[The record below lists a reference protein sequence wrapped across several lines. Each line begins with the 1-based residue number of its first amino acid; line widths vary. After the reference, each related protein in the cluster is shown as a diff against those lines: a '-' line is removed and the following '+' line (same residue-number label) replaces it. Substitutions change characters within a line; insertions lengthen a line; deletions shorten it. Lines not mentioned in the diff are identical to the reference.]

1 MTYVSSSDGNGR
13 GSRLLTLLLMHK
25 SGFNIGKYVSFEEQ
39 MDETSVPYE
48 QNENPFPQTDLD
60 DEFETMIIN
69 KYHLT
74 TKEMEDTN

>member
-1 MTYVSSSDGNGR
+1 
-13 GSRLLTLLLMHK
+13 MHK

>member
-1 MTYVSSSDGNGR
+1 MYTTDHLRFV
-13 GSRLLTLLLMHK
+13 
-25 SGFNIGKYVSFEEQ
+25 

-69 KYHLT
+69 KYHLI
-74 TKEMEDTN
+74 TKEMENTN

>member
-1 MTYVSSSDGNGR
+1 MEGT
-13 GSRLLTLLLMHK
+13 
-25 SGFNIGKYVSFEEQ
+25 
-39 MDETSVPYE
+39 DETSVPYE

-60 DEFETMIIN
+60 DEFEKMIIN

>member
-1 MTYVSSSDGNGR
+1 MDLCDDILDDNKCMYSTDNLRFV
-13 GSRLLTLLLMHK
+13 
-25 SGFNIGKYVSFEEQ
+25 

-60 DEFETMIIN
+60 DEFEKMIIN

-74 TKEMEDTN
+74 TK